1 MDILTKLSA
10 AIGTAFSQ
18 LLERLAHFLP
28 NLLAA
33 FALLLIGWFAARI
46 LRTLAIRLTLAF
58 DAVFQRLLSKRQS
71 EHPRLP
77 YTSGTVLGSIVFW
90 VVILFFLT
98 AATQVLGLA
107 IFTDWLNRVMT
118 YLPTLLVGGLIIF
131 VGFFVSALARD
142 LVMAA
147 SAATGTQQRALFG
160 RLAQVSILV
169 TAIVIGADQIGINV
183 TFLVILV
190 AVAAGALFGGVAL
203 AVSLGAR
210 GYVANLI
217 GGQGLQQTYRVGQS
231 IRVGT
236 HEGKILELTATT
248 LVLNTAEGRV
258 TLPAKIFTEEPV
270 VLLIGQDAGG

>member
-1 MDILTKLSA
+1 
-10 AIGTAFSQ
+10 

-77 YTSGTVLGSIVFW
+77 YTSGKVLGSIVFW